1 MGKVSNPW
9 SGNRSFSK
17 GYSSALTK
25 KTAALDKDY
34 QKYLKRKLKMKNQK
48 RDPLSYSDW
57 CKRERLKRGMF

>member
-17 GYSSALTK
+17 GYRSALTN
-25 KTAALDKDY
+25 ADADKDY

-48 RDPLSYSDW
+48 SDPLSYLEW